1 MCQRFVLVVSIFSI
15 VLGPSLL
22 AAQTAMVGQSVSQQI
37 VTFQDPNL
45 EAVIRESISKPE
57 GDILLSDVSELKV
70 LTASSKDIVSL
81 SGIEN
86 LTSLTNLGLDINHIT
101 DISPLSTLTSL
112 TELRLNVNQ
121 ISDIS
126 PLSNLKFLTRLSLI
140 TNQISGLSPL
150 STLTSLTELGLSSNQ
165 ISDISPLSNLTSL
178 TILRGNMS
186 QRTICAWVV
195 FALVLKRCPRS
206 GIPSS
211 NNRLTIPI

>member
-22 AAQTAMVGQSVSQQI
+22 SAQTAMVGQSVSQQI

-126 PLSNLKFLTRLSLI
+126 PLSNL
-140 TNQISGLSPL
+140 
-150 STLTSLTELGLSSNQ
+150 
-165 ISDISPLSNLTSL
+165 TSL

>member
-22 AAQTAMVGQSVSQQI
+22 SAQTAMVGQSVSQQI

-86 LTSLTNLGLDINHIT
+86 LTSLT
-101 DISPLSTLTSL
+101 
-112 TELRLNVNQ
+112 ELRLNVNQ

-165 ISDISPLSNLTSL
+165 ISDISPLSDLTYL
-178 TILRGNMS
+178 MEL
-186 QRTICAWVV
+186 
-195 FALVLKRCPRS
+195 FL
-206 GIPSS
+206 S
-211 NNRLTIPI
+211 NNPLSEKALETQIPALEARGVKNRL